1 MVSRMCT
8 YGILRRSGDKTNLS
22 LDTRYV
28 LWLNRYQIVESSTL
42 LFVLYEID
50 RFKSIKKWRGRVFFD
65 MYEIE
70 EKHETTHC
78 T

>member
-8 YGILRRSGDKTNLS
+8 YGIFRRSGDKTNLC
-22 LDTRYV
+22 LDTGYV
-28 LWLNRYQIVESSTL
+28 LWLNANQTVESSTL
-42 LFVLYEID
+42 LFALYETGC
-50 RFKSIKKWRGRVFFD
+50 FKSIKKWRGRVFFD

-70 EKHETTHC
+70 EKHETTHF